1 MISSLTAKWAAPP
14 HHNPQALAMSSSP
27 AMAPNQDV
35 GVLFLN
41 DRHYA
46 LHGEIMMAVLIVLFV
61 AFVFCLAVVTRLRR
75 DRRTA
80 EEDSVSKKWC
90 NCFESLCSLV
100 RRKRNRGDDDAAA
113 AAPEAP
119 LRGSNDSTGK
129 SSSSEVE

>member
-14 HHNPQALAMSSSP
+14 HHNPQVLAMSSSP

-35 GVLFLN
+35 GILFLS

-46 LHGEIMMAVLIVLFV
+46 LHGEILMVVLIVLFV
-61 AFVFCLAVVTRLRR
+61 AFVFCIAVVTRLRR
-75 DRRTA
+75 ARRTA

-100 RRKRNRGDDDAAA
+100 RRKRNRGDDAAA

-129 SSSSEVE
+129 SPSSEVE